1 MLLTEWNTEEALA
14 VRYEEGR
21 EEGREEILDFIKKGY
36 SLTDIEKHLS
46 RPARP

>member
-21 EEGREEILDFIKKGY
+21 ESIKKEIFSILRQGY
-36 SLTDIEKHLS
+36 SIDEAEELLVKRE
-46 RPARP
+46 A